1 MDPQCDGYDAGRVGM
16 GDLCFSAGS
25 DQVKNILVTGVGGG
39 VGQSV
44 LKALAQTSYGVVA
57 ADSEALAAGLYA
69 APNAYEGRYA
79 SDARFIDRLL
89 EICLSGQCGLIF
101 PGHDVELLPLS
112 ENIESF
118 TSHGIVPVV
127 SSPQIIRLCDDK
139 LATNAFLRSLALPT
153 PESQML
159 CDVAAFERPVVLKPQ
174 RGGARSRST
183 YVATTEEEFN
193 LFRQLVDPDNCIV
206 QEYIEGD
213 EYTCGSVTLDGESL
227 GVIVMRRV
235 LRDGDTYKAF
245 VEHNPNLE
253 ATVRTIV
260 EALKPFGACNIQLR
274 VRNGQAYV
282 FEINARCSG
291 TTAARALAG
300 FNEPKII
307 ADYLQTG
314 LAPTFS
320 IREVTILRY
329 WQELV
334 VPNAHIEQMRQTG
347 FLRGDGT
354 QL

>member
-1 MDPQCDGYDAGRVGM
+1 
-16 GDLCFSAGS
+16 
-25 DQVKNILVTGVGGG
+25 VKNILVTGVGGG

-44 LKALAQTSYGVVA
+44 LKALAQTSYRVVA
-57 ADSEALAAGLYA
+57 TDSEVLAAGLHA
-69 APNAYEGRYA
+69 APNAYTGLYA

-89 EICLSGQCGLIF
+89 EICLSEQCGLIF

-112 ENIESF
+112 ENIDRLK
-118 TSHGIVPVV
+118 SHGIVPVV
-127 SSPQIIRLCDDK
+127 SSPQVIRSCDDK
-139 LATNAFLRSLALPT
+139 LATIAFLRSLGLPT
-153 PESQML
+153 PETQML
-159 CDVAAFERPVVLKPQ
+159 CDVEGFERPVVLKPQ

-183 YVATTEEEFN
+183 FVARTEEEFD
-193 LFRQLVDPDNCIV
+193 LFRQLVDPENCIV

-213 EYTCGSVTLDGESL
+213 EYTCGSVTLDGKSL
-227 GVIVMRRV
+227 GVIVMRRI

-245 VEHNPNLE
+245 VEHNPQLE
-253 ATVRTIV
+253 ASVRTIV

-274 VRNGQAYV
+274 VRNREAFV

-307 ADYLQTG
+307 ADYLLNGT
-314 LAPTFS
+314 ASTFS

-334 VPNAHIEQMRQTG
+334 VPNADIEQLADTG
-347 FLRGDGT
+347 FLRGDGK

>member
-1 MDPQCDGYDAGRVGM
+1 M
-16 GDLCFSAGS
+16 GDVSYS
-25 DQVKNILVTGVGGG
+25 MRSEHVKNILVTGVGGG

-57 ADSEALAAGLYA
+57 TDSEVLAAGLHA
-69 APNAYEGRYA
+69 APRAYRGLYA
-79 SDARFIDRLL
+79 SDPRFIDRLL
-89 EICLSGQCGLIF
+89 EICHAEQCGLIF
-101 PGHDVELLPLS
+101 VGHDVELVPLS
-112 ENIESF
+112 ENIDRF
-118 TSHGIVPVV
+118 TAQGIVPVISAPEIV
-127 SSPQIIRLCDDK
+127 RLCDDK
-139 LATNAFLRSLALPT
+139 LQTSAFVASLGLPT
-153 PESQML
+153 PETQRL
-159 CDVAAFERPVVLKPQ
+159 CDVEGFAGPVVLKPQ
-174 RGGARSRST
+174 SGGARSRST
-183 YVATTEEEFN
+183 FVARTEQEFG

-213 EYTCGSVTLDGESL
+213 EYTCGSVTLDGKCL
-227 GVIVMRRV
+227 GVIVMRRI

-245 VEHNPNLE
+245 VEHNPELE

-307 ADYLQTG
+307 ADYLLGGT
-314 LAPTFS
+314 APTFS
-320 IREVTILRY
+320 INEVTILRY

-334 VPNAHIEQMRQTG
+334 VPNADIEQLRDTG
-347 FLRGDGT
+347 FLSGDGKR
-354 QL
+354 L